1 MIYNTGKTPAST
13 QLLDGSIAQIFN
25 ADINNAYNA
34 ASNVIFYDAVGN
46 AKYNMTISSD
56 DINNHHRVA
65 CFTRTMPQSTF
76 DNAVRL
82 VVFLNDV
89 TITEQHGIPAVP
101 LP

>member
-13 QLLDGSIAQIFN
+13 QLLDGSIVQIFN
-25 ADINNAYNA
+25 ADINNVNLQ
-34 ASNVIFYDAVGN
+34 SNVVFYDAVGN
-46 AKYNMTISSD
+46 PKYRMTISSD
-56 DINNHHRVA
+56 DMSNHHRVA

-82 VVFLNDV
+82 VVFINDV
-89 TITEQHGIPAVP
+89 EITEQHNIPALT

>member
-25 ADINNAYNA
+25 ADINNVSTVARQ
-34 ASNVIFYDAVGN
+34 VIFYDAVGN
-46 AKYNMTISSD
+46 EKYLMTISSD

-76 DNAVRL
+76 DNAIRL

-89 TITEQHGIPAVP
+89 EVTKQHGISALP